1 LLGFATVDRLVVS
14 LVTSARAVQ
23 VVIDALPAGRVNQ
36 TPRGL
41 QVTVDGRRWLAAQ
54 LDAERDGIERTAADR
69 LYRQFILHD
78 DHFKRLV
85 ADWQVRVVDGREALN
100 DHADSAYDTAVRERL
115 CAFHH
120 EASPL
125 FDDIC
130 ALAAR
135 LRPYP
140 RRFVRASAA
149 VASGDGS
156 MIASPLKD
164 SYHTVWFELHEELM
178 HLSGRSRAI
187 EETNA
192 AARTAASQRKT

>member
-1 LLGFATVDRLVVS
+1 
-14 LVTSARAVQ
+14 
-23 VVIDALPAGRVNQ
+23 VIDALPAEYINQ

-41 QVTVDGRRWLAAQ
+41 QVTVEGRRWLAAQ
-54 LDAERDGIERTAADR
+54 LDAERACIERTAADY
-69 LYRQFILHD
+69 LYRQFMLHD
-78 DHFKRLV
+78 DRFKHLV

-100 DHADSAYDTAVRERL
+100 DHSDAAYDAAVRKRL
-115 CAFHH
+115 CGFHD
-120 EASPL
+120 EAMPL
-125 FDDIC
+125 FDGVC

-140 RRFVRASAA
+140 SRFARASAA

-187 EETNA
+187 EEMNA
-192 AARTAASQRKT
+192 GARTTASQGKT